1 MEKSFNNFFLM
12 SFIHNLA
19 MVIKERQLNNIATW
33 MTGEESKD
41 LPEVLQGVFFMDGN
55 PLPDD
60 CITMYNSQW
69 DAKNLTLLLQVFAPI
84 QWTFHASIA
93 GRFLIY
99 FVKLFRVTYEFRF
112 DDETLKSADIIPI
125 LLGFKVPKFL
135 ANFLIEQDENT
146 PNGDTWYR
154 TNILFGFSSS
164 GGYILRRIV
173 NKNGNYTP
181 AFSNMLSKV
190 NNDCLVISED

>member
-1 MEKSFNNFFLM
+1 M
-12 SFIHNLA
+12 SFIQNSA
-19 MVIKERQLNNIATW
+19 MVIKQQQLSNIATW

-41 LPEVLQGVFFMDGN
+41 LPEVLQGLFFMDGN

-84 QWTFHASIA
+84 QWTFHDSIA
-93 GRFLIY
+93 GRLLIY
-99 FVKLFRVTYEFRF
+99 FVKLFRVTYEFHF
-112 DDETLKSADIIPI
+112 DDETLKSAHIIPI
-125 LLGFKVPKFL
+125 LLGFKVPKIL
-135 ANFLIEQDENT
+135 ANFLIVQDENT
-146 PNGDTWYR
+146 PNGDIWYR
-154 TNILFGFSSS
+154 KNMLFGFSSS
-164 GGYILRRIV
+164 GGYTLRRIV
-173 NKNGNYTP
+173 NKNGDYTP